1 MTEFQKRIINLISK
15 EAVDG
20 DYYPELGFD
29 KIEEDCFIDRSPPLF
44 EEVIE
49 VDTTQFIPESPTD
62 AYQNDAM
69 PSTLNS
75 KTPKVLQKTKKR
87 QTRDKL
93 FADDV
98 IDYDDLA
105 TTRKKEQALE
115 ELVSLKKDDIG

>member
-98 IDYDDLA
+98 IDYDDF
-105 TTRKKEQALE
+105 THNEKKRAGARGISKLE
-115 ELVSLKKDDIG
+115 ER